1 MNDHYLDWKRNQL
14 RKTAKMARKQPKRSC
29 LLLKSHHMRRFHIRN
44 PWTRPLMVFNYA
56 ALLIQKVYRGHVS
69 RQGYLRNE
77 TNNKHRSKKKV
88 ASNHQLD
95 RYLAK
100 LDYYKITGV
109 RKPEWMGGGF
119 SSWCAVQIQSIWRM
133 NRCRRRAMRR
143 KMMMYQIAALTIQ
156 NMWRYYWFTK
166 IRPISKVTV
175 TVGKGR
181 DKSTPAL
188 IIQRKWR
195 SFCARRIFKY
205 FSDLIRFKLKGAPGD
220 LLRTIV
226 PGEADFLDKA
236 AGVHVRFRLG
246 GSVFPPSIYF
256 KVYTHRPLCDV
267 NAFAPRDYNGEKNEI
282 LKDQKYRFE
291 KSPPRRKL
299 GPNASQGKQN
309 IRVGTKYF
317 GTKVT
322 TTVGIEQWYKR
333 DENNPWRPIASQ
345 VVNDILVP
353 PWLKDEV
360 PMTKKIAPFH
370 FSRLRRQADMDK
382 SKLRKKRDWMM
393 KAYTMAK
400 EASDDVEGPTGSH
413 HHGWDDDKHEQSQNH
428 GSTNMREDKQQHPPP
443 RSNSNLFDH
452 PIENNPRVVRSNQSS
467 EHKQSY
473 HEHHHDHESYH
484 KPMAYPGADYKQ
496 TDHHNNHTHSTRSF
510 SLSEKDEDH
519 EYHRNQQ
526 QGDPRYHDDWAPA
539 EAKHATNHPPSSSY
553 APNTNKST
561 RHATFNVPETTKPEA
576 KNKPKD
582 VVSSFLYQPLNIC
595 IYNLLI
601 KLNVAFSHHYYSV
614 VISFLSLIFS
624 NNFSHASMF
633 F

>member
-1 MNDHYLDWKRNQL
+1 
-14 RKTAKMARKQPKRSC
+14 
-29 LLLKSHHMRRFHIRN
+29 
-44 PWTRPLMVFNYA
+44 MVFNYA

-69 RQGYLRNE
+69 RHGHGRNE
-77 TNNKHRSKKKV
+77 TNHKNRSKKKV

-109 RKPEWMGGGF
+109 RKPEWMSGGF
-119 SSWCAVQIQSIWRM
+119 SSWCAVQIQSVWRM
-133 NRCRRRAMRR
+133 NRCRRRALRR
-143 KMMMYQIAALTIQ
+143 KMMIYQIAALTIQ

-166 IRPISKVTV
+166 IRPISKVTI
-175 TVGKGR
+175 TVGPGR
-181 DKSTPAL
+181 DKSAPAL

-267 NAFAPRDYNGEKNEI
+267 NAFAPRDYNGEKVEI
-282 LKDQKYRFE
+282 LKDPKYRFE
-291 KSPPRRKL
+291 KSPPRRKI
-299 GPNASQGKQN
+299 GPKGSEGKQN

-322 TTVGIEQWYKR
+322 TTVGIDQWYKR

-345 VVNDILVP
+345 VINDMLVP
-353 PWLKDEV
+353 PWLKDDV
-360 PMTKKIAPFH
+360 PLTKKIAPFH

-400 EASDDVEGPTGSH
+400 EGSDDVKAQPGNN
-413 HHGWDDDKHEQSQNH
+413 HHGWDDEKHVQSHDDSDKR
-428 GSTNMREDKQQHPPP
+428 GREEKQQHHGYRQQHQPPH
-443 RSNSNLFDH
+443 SALFDH
-452 PIENNPRVVRSNQSS
+452 PVENNPRRFHSNQSS

-473 HEHHHDHESYH
+473 NDHHDHDPYH
-484 KPMAYPGADYKQ
+484 HPMAYPGAEYKQ
-496 TDHHNNHTHSTRSF
+496 PTDHHNNNNNNNNHSARSF
-510 SLSEKDEDH
+510 SLSEKDDDGAGD
-519 EYHRNQQ
+519 YNHRNQQ
-526 QGDPRYHDDWAPA
+526 GNQHRRDDWAPA
-539 EAKHATNHPPSSSY
+539 EPKGSTNHPHSSSS
-553 APNTNKST
+553 PTTNKAT

-576 KNKPKD
+576 KSKTKD
-582 VVSSFLYQPLNIC
+582 VVSKPTFLFLPTFTHHHVMP
-595 IYNLLI
+595 NL
-601 KLNVAFSHHYYSV
+601 
-614 VISFLSLIFS
+614 
-624 NNFSHASMF
+624 
-633 F
+633 